1 MNAAPVAVSSTLFL
15 FYVESVLAASG
26 WEGPLLVLFF
36 LAAAGAAPG
45 WSWLAQK
52 FGERPMLLCAMTLA
66 IASFSV
72 VLTLEAGQVAAFA
85 AVCLVSGA
93 ALGADFAILPALFAR
108 RMERVAPEA
117 GAAFGLWAFVQKA
130 ALALAAIVLLP
141 ALDAAGFVAAEGPE
155 NPAGALNLLTYLY
168 ALVPCILKLGAMALL
183 AVTPLPAPSAAAA

>member
-1 MNAAPVAVSSTLFL
+1 
-15 FYVESVLAASG
+15 
-26 WEGPLLVLFF
+26 
-36 LAAAGAAPG
+36 
-45 WSWLAQK
+45 
-52 FGERPMLLCAMTLA
+52 MLLCAMTLA

-130 ALALAAIVLLP
+130 ALALAAILLLP
-141 ALDAAGFVAAEGPE
+141 ALDAAGFSAADGPE